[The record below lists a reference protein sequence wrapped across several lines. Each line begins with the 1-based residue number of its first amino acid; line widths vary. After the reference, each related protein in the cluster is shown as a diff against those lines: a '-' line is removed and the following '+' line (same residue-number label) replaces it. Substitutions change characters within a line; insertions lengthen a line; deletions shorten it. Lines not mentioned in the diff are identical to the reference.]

1 MFGQDRHLNRNHL
14 LAAVGVGALALGLA
28 AQAQARSA
36 QHFDSVVQMNGTAAG
51 AYSEDTREQGG
62 RLVDTVRQ
70 TLVLNRLGSKV
81 SIDGTD
87 TYFEDAHGRLLGG
100 HFESSSSK
108 DNHGMD
114 LVVKGQT
121 LELTSHTG
129 GKAYVR
135 NVPFQGLAI
144 GPEGIRT
151 LMRQVRSGPASA
163 SYQTF
168 VSPLGNLAGETIEY
182 QGAETLQIEGR
193 PVRAF
198 KYRQVISGLPDALTL
213 WTDAEGY
220 TLKASQGTPFGPVT
234 FVRGEVDAA
243 VLAAGAELPA
253 EVYEKTVA
261 VSNIR
266 LPHARELDA
275 VTLEITKKPG
285 AEDGWPD
292 FASASQHVVS
302 QTPRRVVLQITRS
315 GLPGTL
321 DTSAPTPD
329 ELNPNALVQSDLPD
343 IRAAAREA
351 VGGET
356 DPWKAALKLQTWT
369 SRHMTFDAGIA
380 VAPASELI
388 RDKHG
393 TCLGYS
399 ILLASLARAGG
410 IAARIRMGYVYYQDI
425 WGGHAWV
432 EVYAGG
438 RWQPLDATVYYPGS
452 ADPARIGA
460 DTETG
465 ASGALSGAGELARLY
480 GKVDVR
486 TLAFRRGPAST
497 EVSRNDVDHQVQGS
511 TYRNAWLGLTVTR
524 PDGMAFDDLDAHW
537 PSNVVLAMKGRAG
550 RISVHQLTA
559 SPDRTLADQVKSVLA
574 DVPGGDRYG
583 APQAVTW
590 EGHPA
595 VRVSSPDGAAIAA
608 MKDDQLWMVFA
619 VGPGPQELLDRALP
633 GISLAD
639 LRG

>member
-1 MFGQDRHLNRNHL
+1 MFGQDHHRNRSRL
-14 LAAVGVGALALGLA
+14 LALAGVGALGLGLA
-28 AQAQARSA
+28 AQAQARGA
-36 QHFDSVVQMNGTAAG
+36 QHFDSVVQMSGTAAG
-51 AYSEDTREQGG
+51 AYSEDTRERGG
-62 RLVDTVRQ
+62 GLVDTVRQ

-81 SIDGTD
+81 TIDGTD
-87 TYFEDAHGRLLGG
+87 SYFEDAQGRLLGG

-108 DNHGMD
+108 DNQGTD

-135 NVPFQGLAI
+135 SVPFQGSAI
-144 GPEGIRT
+144 GPEGIRR
-151 LMRQVRSGPASA
+151 LMRRVRSGPPRA

-168 VSPLGNLAGETIEY
+168 VSPLGGLAGESIEY
-182 QGAETLQIEGR
+182 QGAETLKIEGR
-193 PVRAF
+193 PARAF
-198 KYRQVISGLPDALTL
+198 RYRQVIAGLPDALTL

-234 FVRGEVDAA
+234 FVRGKPTAA

-253 EVYEKTVA
+253 EVYEKTIA
-261 VSNIR
+261 ISNIR

-275 VTLEITKKPG
+275 ITLELTKKPG

-292 FASASQHVVS
+292 LASASQRVVTE
-302 QTPRRVVLQITRS
+302 TPRRLVLQITRA
-315 GLPGTL
+315 GLPGTI
-321 DTSAPTPD
+321 DAAAPTPD
-329 ELNPNALVQSDLPD
+329 DLNPNALVQSDLPE
-343 IRAAAREA
+343 IKTAAREA

-388 RDKHG
+388 RDRHG

-399 ILLASLARAGG
+399 ILLASLARADG
-410 IAARIRMGYVYYQDI
+410 IPARIRVGYVYYQDI

-432 EVYAGG
+432 EVHAGG
-438 RWQPLDATVYYPGS
+438 HWLPLDATVYYPGP

-465 ASGALSGAGELARLY
+465 ASGTLSGAGELARLY

-486 TLAFRRGPAST
+486 TLAFRRGASST
-497 EVSRNDVDHQVQGS
+497 EVAREDADHRLQGA

-524 PDGMAFDDLDAHW
+524 PEGMAFADLDAHW
-537 PSNVVLAMKGRAG
+537 PSNAVLSMQGPAG
-550 RISVHQLTA
+550 QVSVHQLTA
-559 SPDRTLADQVKSVLA
+559 TPDRTLEDQVKSVLVN
-574 DVPGGDRYG
+574 VPGGDRYG

-595 VRVSSPDGAAIAA
+595 VRISSPDGSAIAA

-619 VGPGPQELLDRALP
+619 IGPASQDLLDRALP
-633 GISLAD
+633 GISIAD
-639 LRG
+639 LKG